1 MLQDLL
7 SNPGVVSVESLE
19 RAQREESRTPPS
31 EMPPMPL
38 QATKADD
45 LEADLKNKL
54 QVPSLDSILFTQ
66 TSTVSI
72 QLWDMSGNRMAKS
85 SPIADWSVS

>member
-1 MLQDLL
+1 MLQNLL

-19 RAQREESRTPPS
+19 RAHREESRTPPT

-54 QVPSLDSILFTQ
+54 QVKGLANIFATKVIPPRLNETISFLLLVSYIFSL
-66 TSTVSI
+66 
-72 QLWDMSGNRMAKS
+72 NK
-85 SPIADWSVS
+85 PIFN

>member
-54 QVPSLDSILFTQ
+54 QVDIWLVIQQFQRGGKVTSLTLFVSCYSIKLKSLF
-66 TSTVSI
+66 
-72 QLWDMSGNRMAKS
+72 N
-85 SPIADWSVS
+85 